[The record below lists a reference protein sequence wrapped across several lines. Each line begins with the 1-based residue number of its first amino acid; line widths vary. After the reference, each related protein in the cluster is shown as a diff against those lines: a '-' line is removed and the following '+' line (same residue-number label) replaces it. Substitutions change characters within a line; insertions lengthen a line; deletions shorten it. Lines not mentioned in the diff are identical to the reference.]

1 MEDIHAIAV
10 LGSLGTHSFVSLLV
24 LALIDMTQLLEDQK

>member
-1 MEDIHAIAV
+1 VNCAFAV
-10 LGSLGTHSFVSLLV
+10 LGSLGTHLRGSLLVLV